1 MKRKHRVW
9 YSLERL
15 GNKCWYCQGKWYTGE
30 DAQSLGKNFSSNIQF
45 STLKQVSEHLNK
57 QDNLTADF
65 QLVKHY
71 IKHGKRW
78 AKNIKIFAYEK

>member
-15 GNKCWYCQGKWYTGE
+15 NSKCWYCQGKWYSSE
-30 DAQSLGKNFSSNIQF
+30 EVKSLNKNFSSNVQF
-45 STLKQVSEHLNK
+45 FTLKQVEKHLNK
-57 QDNLTADF
+57 KDNLDAEF
-65 QLVKHY
+65 HLVKWF

-78 AKNIKIFAYEK
+78 AKSIRIFAL